1 MSIDR
6 EKVQQAAQKYVEKKR
21 YDKAIVEYSRLVQAD
36 PNDARTLLK
45 IGDLQSKS
53 GAFPD
58 AIATYDRVGNLYAAQ
73 GFALKAIAV
82 YKQIRELVARHAPQ
96 LDERYA
102 YITPKLA
109 DLYKQL
115 GLVSDAVSALDEV
128 ATKLQARNKHV
139 EAIEVFQKI
148 VELDPTNPLPHLR
161 LAEAFSRA
169 QNVDGAVKE
178 FGVAAKQLISLGR
191 RDDAI
196 KVLERSLHHRADP
209 EQARIAAEYYVDKGT
224 QQDGL
229 RALSKLQTCFQADP
243 RDLDTLH
250 LLSRAFTLIGQQQK
264 SIEVQKEMGRIARD
278 AGDLPKFQQIVD
290 SLMQLAPNDEVVR
303 RLRGQAD
310 TARENGG
317 LQTGERATAAQHN
330 APTAPPHPDH
340 PAMQVPQPA
349 RSAPQMPPLP
359 PQRHT
364 QVTAEDVDMLD
375 MDVEPDPS
383 LPPPPMEAAPPPRPA
398 APVATRET
406 YVTAPADHEREAS
419 DFSGDEARAAELL
432 AEAESF
438 RRLRMPER
446 AIDTL
451 YVAVSIAP
459 GRIDINEALRDVL
472 LSLDRIEEAV
482 EAMMRIAGVFVEL
495 LDADAAARTLQDV
508 LAYDP
513 HNSRAL
519 EMLHEL
525 GFEIV
530 PEEEEAPLPAYA
542 LEEAAT
548 EATNDPAVLP
558 ARSPGAYGAPG
569 AEFDAGETIH
579 GVGEPPL
586 PSFRL
591 DDRPSRRA
599 LYETPI
605 PPPLPQ
611 QSAHYPTPPS
621 PPPSVPSSGLSTNIE
636 AALEQVDHYLSLGML
651 DDARGL
657 LVEQLTRY
665 PHNVLLLERMDELAI
680 LEQHSGG
687 SGARE
692 RPGALQSFDLDES
705 LEALGLEEATEADN
719 YQVDVDDIFE
729 QFKEG
734 VAAQIGADDSQA
746 HYDLGLAY
754 KEMGLLADAIREF
767 EVAAQDPARQAVCQ
781 SMIGIVEM
789 ERGKTEAALAAYLK
803 GLEAAVIQPMQQ
815 VVLSYDAAA
824 LYETMKRR
832 DLALQYYRKVM
843 AIDPKYRNVESK
855 IAALSSMTMR
865 AVQSSMMDEDE
876 FDTAL
881 DDLMSK

>member
-6 EKVQQAAQKYVEKKR
+6 DKVQQAAQKYVEKKR

-45 IGDLQSKS
+45 IGDLQSKM

-58 AIATYDRVGNLYAAQ
+58 AIATYDRVGNLYTGQ

-128 ATKLQARNKHV
+128 ATKLQARNKHP
-139 EAIEVFQKI
+139 EAIEVFRRI

-169 QNVDGAVKE
+169 QDVDGAIKE
-178 FGVAAKQLISLGR
+178 FGIAAKQLISLGR

-209 EQARIAAEYYVDKGT
+209 EQAKIAAEYYVDKGT

-243 RDLDTLH
+243 RDLDTLG

-278 AGDLPKFQQIVD
+278 AGDLPKFQQIVEN
-290 SLMQLAPNDEVVR
+290 LVRLAPNDEVVR
-303 RLRGQAD
+303 RLRGQVDAALD
-310 TARENGG
+310 NGG
-317 LQTGERATAAQHN
+317 LPQTGERVAAQHN
-330 APTAPPHPDH
+330 APTAPPHSAQP
-340 PAMQVPQPA
+340 VP
-349 RSAPQMPPLP
+349 SAAPSRPHIPPPSRPQLPPLP
-359 PQRHT
+359 PQRNT

-383 LPPPPMEAAPPPRPA
+383 LPPPMQ
-398 APVATRET
+398 PVAARQQPREA
-406 YVTAPADHEREAS
+406 YVTAPAEQERGPAISE
-419 DFSGDEARAAELL
+419 DFTGDEARAAELL

-451 YVAVSIAP
+451 YVAASLAP
-459 GRIDINEALRDVL
+459 NRVDINEVLRDTL

-482 EAMMRIAGVFVEL
+482 EAMMRIAGVYVEM

-508 LAYDP
+508 LAYEP
-513 HNSRAL
+513 NHRRAL

-530 PEEEEAPLPAYA
+530 PEDDDAPLPAYQ
-542 LEEAAT
+542 LDDSSDGGAT
-548 EATNDPAVLP
+548 EYLEPA
-558 ARSPGAYGAPG
+558 AP
-569 AEFDAGETIH
+569 EQPFDAESGETYH
-579 GVGEPPL
+579 GVGGPL
-586 PSFRL
+586 PSFQL
-591 DDRPSRRA
+591 DQGAHHRGMP
-599 LYETPI
+599 TPI

-611 QSAHYPTPPS
+611 QAPILRPSTPPS
-621 PPPSVPSSGLSTNIE
+621 IPSSGFSANIE

-651 DDARGL
+651 DDARGI
-657 LVEQLTRY
+657 LVDQLTRY

-692 RPGALQSFDLDES
+692 RPAPMQSFDLDES
-705 LEALGLEEATEADN
+705 LEALGLEEATEAEN

-734 VAAQIGADDSQA
+734 VAAQIGIEDSQA

-767 EVAAQDPARQAVCQ
+767 EIAAQDPTRAVVCQ

-789 ERGKTEAALAAYLK
+789 ERGHSEGALAAYLK
-803 GLEAAVIQPMQQ
+803 GLDAPIIEPMQEA
-815 VVLSYDAAA
+815 VLSFDAAA
-824 LYETMKRR
+824 LYEGMRRR
-832 DLALQYYRKVM
+832 DLALQYYRRVH
-843 AIDPKYRNVESK
+843 AIDPRYRNVEAK
-855 IAALSSMTMR
+855 IASLSSTTMR
-865 AVQSSMMDEDE
+865 AVQNSMMDAEE

-881 DDLMSK
+881 DDLMTKH

>member
-6 EKVQQAAQKYVEKKR
+6 DKVQQAAQKYVEKKR

-45 IGDLQSKS
+45 IGDLQSKM

-58 AIATYDRVGNLYAAQ
+58 AIATYDRVGNLYAGQ

-128 ATKLQARNKHV
+128 ATKLQARNKHT
-139 EAIEVFQKI
+139 EAIDVFRRI

-169 QNVDGAVKE
+169 QDVDGAIKE
-178 FGVAAKQLISLGR
+178 FGIAAKQLISLGR

-209 EQARIAAEYYVDKGT
+209 EQAKIAAEYYVDKGT

-243 RDLDTLH
+243 RDLDTLN

-264 SIEVQKEMGRIARD
+264 AIEVQKEMGRIARD
-278 AGDLPKFQQIVD
+278 AGDLPKFQQIVQN
-290 SLMQLAPNDEVVR
+290 LVRLAPNDEVVR
-303 RLRGQAD
+303 RLRGQVDSALD
-310 TARENGG
+310 AGG
-317 LQTGERATAAQHN
+317 LPQNSERAAQHN
-330 APTAPPHPDH
+330 APTAPPHPAQMP
-340 PAMQVPQPA
+340 PAPPPRPA
-349 RSAPQMPPLP
+349 QTPPLP
-359 PQRHT
+359 PQRNT
-364 QVTAEDVDMLD
+364 QVTAEDVDMMD

-383 LPPPPMEAAPPPRPA
+383 LPPPPMQ
-398 APVATRET
+398 PVAVRAPAREA
-406 YVTAPADHEREAS
+406 YVTAPAEREREPEP
-419 DFSGDEARAAELL
+419 DFAGDEARAAELL

-451 YVAVSIAP
+451 YVAVSLAP
-459 GRIDINEALRDVL
+459 NRVDINEVLRDTL

-482 EAMMRIAGVFVEL
+482 EAMMRIAGVYVEL

-508 LAYDP
+508 LAYEPD
-513 HNSRAL
+513 NRRAL

-530 PEEEEAPLPAYA
+530 PEDDAPLPAYG
-542 LEEAAT
+542 LEDSSDAAT
-548 EATNDPAVLP
+548 ELVEPHAGSPA
-558 ARSPGAYGAPG
+558 APPVVAFD
-569 AEFDAGETIH
+569 AEAGETFH
-579 GVGEPPL
+579 GVGVGGPPL
-586 PSFRL
+586 PSFSL
-591 DDRPSRRA
+591 DERPSRRA
-599 LYETPI
+599 LQTPV
-605 PPPLPQ
+605 PPAMPAPAPRA
-611 QSAHYPTPPS
+611 STPPAS
-621 PPPSVPSSGLSTNIE
+621 IPSSSFSANIE
-636 AALEQVDHYLSLGML
+636 AALEQVDHFLSLGML
-651 DDARGL
+651 DDARGI
-657 LVEQLTRY
+657 LVDQLTRY

-692 RPGALQSFDLDES
+692 RPGPAGPMQSFDLDES
-705 LEALGLEEATEADN
+705 LEALGLEEATEAEN

-734 VAAQIGADDSQA
+734 VAAQIGIEDSQA

-767 EVAAQDPARQAVCQ
+767 EVAAQDPTRAAVCQ

-803 GLEAAVIQPMQQ
+803 GLDAAIIQPMQE
-815 VVLSYDAAA
+815 VVLAYDAAS
-824 LYETMKRR
+824 LYENMKRR
-832 DLALQYYRKVM
+832 DLALQFYRRVHG
-843 AIDPKYRNVESK
+843 IDPRYRNVESK
-855 IAALSSMTMR
+855 IAALSSTTMR
-865 AVQSSMMDEDE
+865 AVQNSMMDDDE

-881 DDLMSK
+881 DDLMTKG

>member
-310 TARENGG
+310 TAREN
-317 LQTGERATAAQHN
+317 
-330 APTAPPHPDH
+330 
-340 PAMQVPQPA
+340 
-349 RSAPQMPPLP
+349 
-359 PQRHT
+359 
-364 QVTAEDVDMLD
+364 
-375 MDVEPDPS
+375 
-383 LPPPPMEAAPPPRPA
+383 
-398 APVATRET
+398 
-406 YVTAPADHEREAS
+406 
-419 DFSGDEARAAELL
+419 
-432 AEAESF
+432 
-438 RRLRMPER
+438 
-446 AIDTL
+446 
-451 YVAVSIAP
+451 
-459 GRIDINEALRDVL
+459 
-472 LSLDRIEEAV
+472 
-482 EAMMRIAGVFVEL
+482 
-495 LDADAAARTLQDV
+495 
-508 LAYDP
+508 
-513 HNSRAL
+513 
-519 EMLHEL
+519 
-525 GFEIV
+525 
-530 PEEEEAPLPAYA
+530 
-542 LEEAAT
+542 
-548 EATNDPAVLP
+548 
-558 ARSPGAYGAPG
+558 
-569 AEFDAGETIH
+569 
-579 GVGEPPL
+579 
-586 PSFRL
+586 
-591 DDRPSRRA
+591 
-599 LYETPI
+599 
-605 PPPLPQ
+605 
-611 QSAHYPTPPS
+611 
-621 PPPSVPSSGLSTNIE
+621 
-636 AALEQVDHYLSLGML
+636 
-651 DDARGL
+651 
-657 LVEQLTRY
+657 
-665 PHNVLLLERMDELAI
+665 
-680 LEQHSGG
+680 
-687 SGARE
+687 
-692 RPGALQSFDLDES
+692 
-705 LEALGLEEATEADN
+705 
-719 YQVDVDDIFE
+719 
-729 QFKEG
+729 
-734 VAAQIGADDSQA
+734 
-746 HYDLGLAY
+746 
-754 KEMGLLADAIREF
+754 
-767 EVAAQDPARQAVCQ
+767 
-781 SMIGIVEM
+781 
-789 ERGKTEAALAAYLK
+789 
-803 GLEAAVIQPMQQ
+803 
-815 VVLSYDAAA
+815 
-824 LYETMKRR
+824 
-832 DLALQYYRKVM
+832 
-843 AIDPKYRNVESK
+843 
-855 IAALSSMTMR
+855 
-865 AVQSSMMDEDE
+865 
-876 FDTAL
+876 
-881 DDLMSK
+881 